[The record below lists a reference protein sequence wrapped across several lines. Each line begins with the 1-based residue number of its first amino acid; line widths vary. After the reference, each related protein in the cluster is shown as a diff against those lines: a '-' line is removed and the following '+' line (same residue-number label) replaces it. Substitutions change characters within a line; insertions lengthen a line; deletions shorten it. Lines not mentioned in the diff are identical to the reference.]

1 MPTLFQT
8 LADLHRKS
16 PLRQRD
22 FTIDYEK
29 FLRLARAADGDAR
42 ELAEKQLRLA
52 ESESDGIFKIDRN
65 KKSHLP
71 EKIRITLE
79 GGEAWLFSKTGTAT
93 PSTERE
99 ELATFFEQ
107 SAKIPVPKKWQPAW
121 QEWCHTLATSAR
133 SGTSIQPFTPANRAA
148 LMQAIS
154 GVLGWQGE
162 SLIRYASAQICGD
175 SKRLGTLETRIIAA
189 LTAIT
194 GETSLEAFG
203 ILKKPRTVTFHGAL
217 TIGEG
222 IDFSKLPAPITLSEE
237 NLHATSTTAT
247 TCLTIENED
256 VFIELAKRNP
266 GILLIQTS
274 FPGSATRRLISLL
287 PEMTFLHFGDSDPA
301 GFDILRD
308 LREKTGRHF
317 QPILMRHRPS
327 PVPIAFSKQE
337 TETLHRLIATP
348 TMQDLRDELETIL
361 HSNDKG
367 LFEQEMIPV
376 EEVLKSLESS
386 QPLG

>member
-29 FLRLARAADGDAR
+29 FLRLAGAADGDAR

-52 ESESDGIFKIDRN
+52 ECESDGIFNIDRN

-107 SAKIPVPKKWQPAW
+107 SAKIPVPEKWQPAW

-133 SGTSIQPFTPANRAA
+133 SGTSIQPFTPANHAA

-175 SKRLGTLETRIIAA
+175 SKLLGNLESRVVAA

-203 ILKKPRTVTFHGAL
+203 ILQKPRTVTFHGAL

-237 NLHATSTTAT
+237 NLHALSTTAT

-266 GILLIQTS
+266 GMLLIQTS

-308 LREKTGRHF
+308 LREKTGRPF

-327 PVPIAFSKQE
+327 PVPIAFSKLE
-337 TETLHRLIATP
+337 TETLRRLIATP
-348 TMQDLRDELETIL
+348 SMQDLRDELETIL

-376 EEVLKSLESS
+376 EKVLKSLEC
-386 QPLG
+386 